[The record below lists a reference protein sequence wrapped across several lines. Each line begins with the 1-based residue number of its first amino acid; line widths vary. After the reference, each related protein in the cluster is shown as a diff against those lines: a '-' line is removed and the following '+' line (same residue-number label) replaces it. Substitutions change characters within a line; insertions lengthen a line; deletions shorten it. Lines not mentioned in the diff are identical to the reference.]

1 MSPVRCVPSRP
12 SALALATLLC
22 CAAAGSALAQSS
34 AGAAP
39 ASAASASAEPIIARI
54 LLNTES
60 KGDFFVFR
68 TAAGD
73 FLMKLEDL
81 KAIGLREPNIP
92 AVQMDGEPHLPLR
105 AIPGVSFS
113 FDTQKGILAITA
125 DAQLLPRRVYDLGTA
140 ARGVGIVPNNNSAF
154 VNYALTYANGTAYTQ
169 TKLGLTAE
177 TGIRWGDNLFLAD
190 GATLD
195 RPDGSR
201 KFVRLMSSVTRDD
214 RRKLQRLV
222 AGDFFTPARD
232 FSVGANVGG
241 LGISRLYELNP
252 YLIQYPTQS
261 IRGNVALPS
270 DLEVY
275 VDGQRIRTERLS
287 PGEFELQELV
297 GYRGARSV
305 QVLLRDAFGRVQQLN
320 YAFYVTDQPLRE
332 GLQEYSYNLGALR
345 RNFGSESNDY
355 GQLAYSA
362 FHRIG
367 VTNAVTLGLRAE
379 GTRELFNG
387 GPSATLVLGPWGVLN
402 LALARSSIA
411 GHTGSAASVGYTYQG
426 QKWNFGLLARRDRGE
441 FAVLSEPVFVTNR
454 KYEASANAGVD
465 LGRAGWL
472 SLAHSTLGVH
482 PGRVSSQP
490 SATQPFAVSAYE
502 RTRAT
507 TLSYSV
513 PLVSGRASLTASVR
527 HVKDNRGSRNEAFV
541 GITIFPGREHIINA
555 GVRRDSAGG
564 HSESIQ
570 YSKHQPLGEGLGYTI
585 ATERFRQPDGGSSA
599 FVRSSAQYNAPA
611 ALVRGE
617 LNSIRQNG
625 QTDHEH
631 RLTVAGGVAYVA
643 DRVLLGRP
651 IVDSFALVKVGEV
664 PGVQVSV
671 NGLAAGKTNSRGEVF
686 VPSLRA
692 FYDNEIGIKNSDV
705 PIDYTIE
712 RLKLKVSPSLRS
724 GTLVAF
730 DAVKVQ
736 AITGHLK
743 YMTAAGAAPLEN
755 HVASYTADGQ
765 RHELRT
771 GRGGEFYLEN
781 VKPGTY
787 PAEAQ
792 APAGRCRFDLVIPRS
807 DETFLELPDII
818 CLP

>member
-1 MSPVRCVPSRP
+1 M
-12 SALALATLLC
+12 
-22 CAAAGSALAQSS
+22 
-34 AGAAP
+34 
-39 ASAASASAEPIIARI
+39 ARI

-73 FLMKLEDL
+73 FLVKLEDL
-81 KAIGLREPNIP
+81 NAIGLRDLGIP
-92 AVQMDGEPHLPLR
+92 PVQMDGEPHLPLR
-105 AIPGVSFS
+105 SIPGVSFS
-113 FDTQKGILAITA
+113 FDIQKTILAITA
-125 DAQLLPRRVYDLGTA
+125 DAQLLPRRVYDLGSA
-140 ARGVGIVPNNNSAF
+140 ARGLGIVPRDNSAF
-154 VNYALTYANGTAYTQ
+154 LNYALTYANGTSYTQ

-177 TGIRWGDNLFLAD
+177 TGIRWGNNLFLAD

-195 RPDGSR
+195 RADGSR
-201 KFVRLMSSVTRDD
+201 KFVRLMTSVTRDE
-214 RRKLQRLV
+214 RERLLRLV
-222 AGDFFTPARD
+222 AGDFYTPARD

-241 LGISRLYELNP
+241 ISVSKLYDLNP

-275 VDGQRIRTERLS
+275 VDGQRIRSERLS
-287 PGEFELQELV
+287 PGEFELQELI
-297 GYRGARSV
+297 GYRGSRSV

-345 RNFGSESNDY
+345 RNYGSESNDY
-355 GQLAYSA
+355 GRLAYSA
-362 FHRIG
+362 FHRVG
-367 VTNAVTLGLRAE
+367 VSNAVTLGLRAE
-379 GTRELFNG
+379 GTRELING

-411 GHTGSAASVGYTYQG
+411 GRQGSAASLGYSYQG
-426 QKWNFGLLARRDRGE
+426 QQWNFGLLGRRDWGE

-465 LGRAGWL
+465 MGRAGWL
-472 SLAHSTLGVH
+472 SLAHSTLGVY

-502 RTRAT
+502 RSRVT

-513 PLVSGRASLTASVR
+513 PLVSGRASLMASVR
-527 HVKDNRGSRNEAFV
+527 HIKDGRGARNEAFV
-541 GITIFPGREHIINA
+541 GITIFPDREHILTA
-555 GVRRDSAGG
+555 GTRRDSQGA
-564 HSESIQ
+564 HSESVQ
-570 YSKHQPLGEGLGYTI
+570 YSKHQPLGEGLGYTV
-585 ATERFRQPDGGSSA
+585 ASERIRQADGSSSA
-599 FVRSSAQYNAPA
+599 YLRSSAQYNAPA
-611 ALVRGE
+611 ALIRGE
-617 LNSIRQNG
+617 VNTIRQNG

-631 RLTVAGGVAYVA
+631 RLTVAGGLAYVA
-643 DRVLLGRP
+643 DRLVPGRP
-651 IVDSFALVKVGEV
+651 VVDSFALVKVGEV

-671 NGLAAGKTNSRGEVF
+671 NGLAAGKTNDKGEVF

-692 FYDNEIGIKNSDV
+692 FYDNEIAVKSSDI
-705 PIDYTIE
+705 PIDYTVD

-736 AITGHLK
+736 AITGRLK
-743 YMTAAGAAPLEN
+743 YAGPAGPVALEN
-755 HVASYTADGQ
+755 HVATYSADGK
-765 RHELRT
+765 RNDLRT

-787 PAEAQ
+787 PGEAIT
-792 APAGRCRFDLVIPRS
+792 AAGRCRFDLVIPRS
-807 DETFLELPDII
+807 DETFLELPDVV
-818 CLP
+818 CRPAP